1 MYDADAYAPC
11 RYHLLQR
18 AEVQTALLSP
28 NISGSEADE
37 AAEASPPL
45 PGTASR
51 WRMQADA
58 TGLDRHA
65 HMVHRVHSMYQVYT
79 LYYFLQVL
87 TCELGREEGRF

>member
-28 NISGSEADE
+28 NISGSEAE
-37 AAEASPPL
+37 AAEALPPL